1 MFLGAVAPFF
11 LLGAAEVPQHTEP
24 EAGGRGGTAAVP
36 QFTRQRGKQRRCLCL
51 RQARGRGWGILGVL
65 GKPVGVFWGEYVI
78 QYDLDVLER
87 QKAAL
92 QACLIVDSKLGERL
106 REIIGEEMKKARD
119 EVVKSIQFKNGDP
132 RGAAQSVR
140 RIVYKRILG
149 GNINIL
155 NRQTAG
161 RPNSYEAPRKL
172 VPGQRGGNRMVRSKR
187 TDDILHYGPVDR
199 GFILRMVNAG
209 TNPRY
214 ANGRNVTGGK
224 NRNLSKLMK
233 LQEEGDW
240 YRGSIS
246 GRNFFGRDGQKALEK
261 AMEGLVKMIDRE
273 VDKVLAEN

>member
-1 MFLGAVAPFF
+1 MTCRGMKRR
-11 LLGAAEVPQHTEP
+11 GAAEVPQHTET
-24 EAGGRGGTAAVP
+24 EGGGK
-36 QFTRQRGKQRRCLCL
+36 GKQRRCLCL
-51 RQARGRGWGILGVL
+51 RQARGRDWGFRAGDSGCF
-65 GKPVGVFWGEYVI
+65 GKPVGVFCRDYMIRG
-78 QYDLDVLER
+78 DLNVLER

-172 VPGQRGGNRMVRSKR
+172 VPGHRGGNRMVRSKR

-246 GRNFFGRDGQKALEK
+246 GRNFFGRDGQKALDK

-273 VDKVLAEN
+273 VEKIFAEN

>member
-1 MFLGAVAPFF
+1 MVAWCEVLGAVAPFF
-11 LLGAAEVPQHTEP
+11 VFPWGRGAAEVPQHTEP
-24 EAGGRGGTAAVP
+24 EAGGRGL
-36 QFTRQRGKQRRCLCL
+36 RRCRSLL
-51 RQARGRGWGILGVL
+51 NRERPAWHSG
-65 GKPVGVFWGEYVI
+65 GKPVVVFCRDYMIRG
-78 QYDLDVLER
+78 DLNVLER

-246 GRNFFGRDGQKALEK
+246 GRNFFGRDGQKAVDK

-273 VDKVLAEN
+273 VEKVLSEN